1 MKTRKSLIV
10 VALLLAAL
18 SLPSA
23 LEMKSGIVKAVI
35 DEGDARVSLYKLVDA
50 AKGRY
55 EPLIFDVDPRTS
67 FLTLSFDGRLAKL
80 GDSGDYRFTVRKT
93 DSGAAIEF
101 RSAFC
106 VIVESIDFVVSN
118 GSALADGFRF
128 TFTLTNASQADAA
141 IGLRFLVDT
150 CLGEKASAHFLTD
163 LQPRI
168 SAETGLSSTSG
179 DSWIESMNEKAA
191 LMIVLRG
198 AGYAPPDRVVF
209 ANWKRLNEEP
219 WLLEP
224 VTGRSFTLLPY
235 SVNDSALAL
244 YWQPETVRKGES
256 RRAEIILGVFNENGY
271 PMAGAEAGS
280 SALYAQTLSSSA
292 SSGPEDAM
300 AQDLL
305 VVRDLIARID
315 QAISSGKLSPEEI
328 AAWRQI
334 LDRLEARM
342 KGY

>member
-1 MKTRKSLIV
+1 MKTKKAVIV
-10 VALLLAAL
+10 IALLLVAL

-35 DEGDARVSLYKLVDA
+35 DEGDARVSLYKLVDP

-67 FLTLSFDGRLAKL
+67 FLTLSFDGRQAKL
-80 GDSGDYRFTVRKT
+80 GDSGDYHFTVKKT
-93 DSGAAIEF
+93 DTGAAIEF

-106 VIVESIDFVVSN
+106 VVVESIDFVVSN

-128 TFTLTNASQADAA
+128 TFTMTNASQADAA

-150 CLGEKASAHFLTD
+150 CLGEKSASHFLTD
-163 LQPRI
+163 LQPKI
-168 SAETGLSSTSG
+168 AAETGFTSASG
-179 DSWIESMNEKAA
+179 DSWIESMNDKAA
-191 LMIVLRG
+191 LMVVLRG
-198 AGYAPPDRVVF
+198 SGYAPPDRVVF

-224 VTGRSFTLLPY
+224 VAGRSFTLLPY

-244 YWQPETVRKGES
+244 YWQPVGVRKGES
-256 RRAEIILGVFNENGY
+256 RKSEIILGVFNANGY
-271 PMAGAEAGS
+271 PVAGAESGS
-280 SALYAQTLSSSA
+280 SALYAQTVAAAPSGSA
-292 SSGPEDAM
+292 DAL

-305 VVRDLIARID
+305 VVRDLISKID
-315 QAISSGKLSPEEI
+315 QAVASGKLSPEEI
-328 AAWRQI
+328 AAWQQI

>member
-1 MKTRKSLIV
+1 MKTKQVAIL

-18 SLPSA
+18 SLSPA

-35 DEGDARVSLYKLVDA
+35 DEGDARVSLYKLVDP

-55 EPLIFDVDPRTS
+55 EPLVFDVDPRTS
-67 FLTLSFDGRLAKL
+67 FLTLSFDGRQAKL
-80 GDSGDYRFTVRKT
+80 GDSGDYRFTVTKT
-93 DSGAAIEF
+93 DTGAAIEY
-101 RSAFC
+101 RSASC
-106 VIVESIDFVVSN
+106 VLVEAIDFVVSN

-128 TFTLTNASQADAA
+128 TFTMTNSSQADAE

-150 CLGEKASAHFLTD
+150 CLGEKSSSHFRTD
-163 LQPRI
+163 LQPKI
-168 SAETGLSSTSG
+168 AAETGFTPTSG
-179 DSWIESMNEKAA
+179 DSWIESMNDKAA
-191 LMIVLRG
+191 LMVVLRG
-198 AGYAPPDRVVF
+198 SGYAPPDRAVL

-224 VTGRSFTLLPY
+224 VAGRSFTLLPY

-244 YWQPETVRKGES
+244 YWQPATVRKGES
-256 RRAEIILGVFNENGY
+256 RKAEIILGVFNENGY
-271 PMAGAEAGS
+271 PVAGSGAGS
-280 SALYAQTLSSSA
+280 SALYAQTVAAAPASA
-292 SSGPEDAM
+292 ADAL

-305 VVRDLIARID
+305 VVRDLIAKID
-315 QAISSGKLSPEEI
+315 QAIASGKLSPEEI
-328 AAWRQI
+328 AAWQQI

>member
-1 MKTRKSLIV
+1 MKTQKILLAIV
-10 VALLLAAL
+10 LLLAAL
-18 SLPSA
+18 SLSPA

-35 DEGDARVSLYKLVDA
+35 DEGDARVSLYKLVDP

-67 FLTLSFDGRLAKL
+67 FLTLSFDGRQAKL
-80 GDSGDYRFTVRKT
+80 GDSGDYSFTVRKT
-93 DSGAAIEF
+93 DTGAAIEF

-106 VIVESIDFVVSN
+106 VVVESIDFVVSN

-128 TFTLTNASQADAA
+128 TFTMTNASQTDAE

-150 CLGEKASAHFLTD
+150 CLGEKSAAHFLTD
-163 LQPRI
+163 LQPKI
-168 SAETGLSSTSG
+168 AAETGFGPGSG
-179 DSWIESMNEKAA
+179 DSWIESMNDKAA
-191 LMIVLRG
+191 LMVVLRG
-198 AGYAPPDRVVF
+198 SGYAPPDRVVF

-224 VTGRSFTLLPY
+224 VAGRSFTLLPY

-244 YWQPETVRKGES
+244 YWQPATVAKGES
-256 RRAEIILGVFNENGY
+256 RKSEIILGVFNANGY
-271 PMAGAEAGS
+271 PVAGTEAAS
-280 SALYAQTLSSSA
+280 SALYAQTVTAPPSGSA
-292 SSGPEDAM
+292 DAM

-305 VVRDLIARID
+305 VVRDLVARID
-315 QAISSGKLSPEEI
+315 QAIASGRLSAEEL
-328 AAWRQI
+328 AAWQQI

>member
-1 MKTRKSLIV
+1 MKTEKTFIV
-10 VALLLAAL
+10 VTLLLVAL
-18 SLPSA
+18 SLSPA

-35 DEGDARVSLYKLVDA
+35 DEGDARVSLYRLVDP

-67 FLTLSFDGRLAKL
+67 FLTLSFDGRQSKL
-80 GDSGDYRFTVRKT
+80 GDSGDYRVTVAKT
-93 DSGAAIEF
+93 DTGAAIEY
-101 RSAFC
+101 RSASC
-106 VIVESIDFVVSN
+106 VMVEAIDFVVSN

-128 TFTLTNASQADAA
+128 TFTMTNVSQADAA

-150 CLGEKASAHFLTD
+150 CLGEKSSAHFRTD
-163 LQPRI
+163 LQPKI
-168 SAETGLSSTSG
+168 TAETGLTSVSG
-179 DSWIESMNEKAA
+179 DSWIESMNDKAA
-191 LMIVLRG
+191 LMVVLRG
-198 AGYAPPDRVVF
+198 SGYAPPDRVVF

-224 VTGRSFTLLPY
+224 VAGRSFTLLPY

-244 YWQPETVRKGES
+244 YWQPADVRKGES
-256 RRAEIILGVFNENGY
+256 RRAEIILGIFNENGY
-271 PMAGAEAGS
+271 PVAGAEAGS
-280 SALYAQTLSSSA
+280 SALYAQTLATSPSGSA
-292 SSGPEDAM
+292 DAM

-305 VVRDLIARID
+305 VVRDLIAKID
-315 QAISSGKLSPEEI
+315 QAIASGKLSPEEI
-328 AAWRQI
+328 AAWQQI